1 MGRLFN
7 LLCLVFIVISASAL
21 ADTKNI
27 LVEIG
32 GVRIYVQAP
41 IGFHEISTLSPETRK
56 LAETMTPPKNR
67 LLAVFVSEDDL
78 GRIMKGEAPQFERYM
93 FLQVFRELEN
103 SNISTAQ
110 FQQLVAQV
118 KEQQN
123 TLQSKLKKDVATLVE
138 GAAEKMS
145 KEYELSLKIKMGEQV
160 PLGVFYEKHNAVG
173 FSSLGKYQVET
184 EGEKLDH
191 VVASGTSFILTR
203 SKILYAYVYGAYKG
217 QSDLNWVRS
226 KSKEWANSLL
236 SLNKTSKALSGH
248 SYGSTSA
255 PGIDWERVID
265 KAIVGA
271 FAGGLIA
278 LFIGGFQ
285 GVKRLFKKREDDAE

>member
-1 MGRLFN
+1 MERLFHFM
-7 LLCLVFIVISASAL
+7 CLVLVVISASAL
-21 ADTKNI
+21 ADTMS
-27 LVEIG
+27 LQVEIG
-32 GVRIYVQAP
+32 GVRIDVQAP
-41 IGFHEISTLSPETRK
+41 KGFHEISSLSPETRK
-56 LAETMTPPKNR
+56 LAETMTPPNNR
-67 LLAVFVSEDDL
+67 LLAVFVSEEDL
-78 GRIMKGEAPQFERYM
+78 GRIMKGDPPMLERYM
-93 FLQVFRELEN
+93 FLQTFRGLEN
-103 SNISTAQ
+103 SNVSNAK
-110 FQQLVAQV
+110 FQKIVSQV
-118 KEQQN
+118 KEQQSM
-123 TLQSKLKKDVATLVE
+123 LLSKLKKDVATLVE

-145 KEYELSLKIKMGEQV
+145 KEYELSLKIKMREQV

-217 QSDLNWVRS
+217 QSDLDWVRS